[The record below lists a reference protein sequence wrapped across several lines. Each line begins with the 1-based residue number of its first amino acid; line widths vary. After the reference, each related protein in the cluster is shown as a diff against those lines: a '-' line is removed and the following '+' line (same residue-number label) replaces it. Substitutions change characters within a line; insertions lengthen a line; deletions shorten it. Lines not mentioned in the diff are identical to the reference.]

1 MAGILLLLMTKN
13 LAPSNVLGF
22 CVAASNAFGLIA
34 GIFLMG
40 YGLVAVPRQLWR
52 TADTKNYR
60 KLLFH
65 RAGVQA
71 EKALAAHAYVLIRAE
86 EAVSLSCMHT
96 QHQRAAAE
104 AASKLT
110 FPASADVC
118 MTVAYANMLTFA
130 LAAAYWTHGLSLMV
144 ILPGDR
150 LEFALHRQAD
160 EHKQQL

>member
-1 MAGILLLLMTKN
+1 MADALIDVMLLQALAVAGILLLLMTKN

-40 YGLVAVPRQLWR
+40 YGLVAIPRELWR

-71 EKALAAHAYVLIRAE
+71 EKAMSAHA
-86 EAVSLSCMHT
+86 
-96 QHQRAAAE
+96 
-104 AASKLT
+104 
-110 FPASADVC
+110 
-118 MTVAYANMLTFA
+118 
-130 LAAAYWTHGLSLMV
+130 
-144 ILPGDR
+144 
-150 LEFALHRQAD
+150 
-160 EHKQQL
+160 